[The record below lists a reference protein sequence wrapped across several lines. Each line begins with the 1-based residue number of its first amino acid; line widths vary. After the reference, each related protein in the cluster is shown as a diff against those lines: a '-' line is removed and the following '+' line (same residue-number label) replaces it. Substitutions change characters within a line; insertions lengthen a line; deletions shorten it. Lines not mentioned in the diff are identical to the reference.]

1 MQENSRMSAL
11 EPQIVI
17 EPPVEITP
25 GPSPVELPSSPRPQK
40 TEPVRGI
47 GTKAICRFVHQLST
61 LLHAGMPLV
70 PALSA
75 LLEQMQGPAG
85 GKVTRRKTSKDPF
98 VQVITRIRND
108 VNEGSS
114 LAEAVS
120 RYPGLFSPLFINMI
134 AAGES
139 SGALEDVLS
148 RLSEILEKRVQL
160 LGKVRAAL
168 AYPAIMALV
177 AVSVVVF
184 LLSYVVPSITQ
195 LFTEMNQQL
204 PWPTRLL
211 MGISGFA
218 QAHSIL
224 IFLFPCVVAGGV
236 YAIYRTHD
244 GRLWMDRARLAL
256 PLLGP
261 LVVKVEVARLTRTL
275 GTCLKSGIPVM
286 TAIEI
291 AHRVVQNQV
300 VADAVAKVR
309 ESIQKGQTIAD
320 AFRATGMFPPV
331 VFHLLATGQMSGNV
345 EDAMTDIAEMYE
357 TEVETTVQTLTVL
370 LEPLILLVMGA
381 VIGFI
386 VLAILLPIF
395 QINQAL

>member
-1 MQENSRMSAL
+1 MSAL
-11 EPQIVI
+11 ETQVVI
-17 EPPVEITP
+17 EPRVELSPGPPPVE
-25 GPSPVELPSSPRPQK
+25 PSVGPRPQR
-40 TEPVRGI
+40 TEAVRGI
-47 GTKAICRFVHQLST
+47 GTKALCRFVHQLST

-75 LLEQMQGPAG
+75 LLEQLQSPAN
-85 GKVTRRKTSKDPF
+85 GKSLRLKGAKDPL
-98 VQVITRIRND
+98 VQVIGRIRDD

-114 LAEAVS
+114 LAEALG
-120 RYPGLFSPLFINMI
+120 RYPHLFSPLFVNMI

-148 RLSEILEKRVQL
+148 RLSDILERRVAL
-160 LGKVRAAL
+160 LGKIRAAI
-168 AYPAIMALV
+168 AYPAMMAVV
-177 AVSVVVF
+177 AAGVVVF

-195 LFTEMNQQL
+195 LFIEMNQQL

-224 IFLFPCVVAGGV
+224 LFLLPCAAAGGV
-236 YAIYRTHD
+236 YGIYRTHE

-261 LVVKVEVARLTRTL
+261 LVVKLEVARLTRTL

-291 AHRVVQNQV
+291 SHRVVQNQV
-300 VADAVAKVR
+300 VADAVSRVR
-309 ESIQKGQTIAD
+309 ELIQKGETIAD
-320 AFRATGMFPPV
+320 AVRSTGMFPPV
-331 VFHLLATGQMSGNV
+331 VFHLIATGQMTGNV
-345 EDAMTDIAEMYE
+345 EDAMMDIADMYE
-357 TEVETTVQTLTVL
+357 TEVETSVRTLTVL

-381 VIGFI
+381 VVGFI